1 MNKPKGVTI
10 NYSHVINEDGNQEIG
25 FRYNDTDGINIDKH
39 YTGTQE
45 DKLIAQLCK
54 DVQLETEK
62 QAAALKETNQ
72 IKKLEA
78 EKKQQKQDYAALLA
92 AFKKE
97 AERLAKENEVLKD
110 ELAALNKKLEEKPA
124 EKPALQENKTKA
136 TASWEDWA
144 VDFLNELFK

>member
-110 ELAALNKKLEEKPA
+110 ELAALNKKLE
-124 EKPALQENKTKA
+124 
-136 TASWEDWA
+136 
-144 VDFLNELFK
+144 